1 MSEYSQEQIQEQ
13 MQEQTQEQMQV
24 KIQEQTEEQMEKQ
37 MEEQMEEQNKQLLNE
52 VDIQIIEERNR
63 DIQLLANDVS
73 IISELFYSVQ
83 HLIWEQG
90 IDLNVAYRNTE
101 ESVINTTEG
110 TANLEAIQNQSE
122 HTRKLRE
129 AGIIMGGTAV
139 GSIGWIGGPW
149 IGIPTTGLGLGISS
163 GIVFIMRKIG
173 V

>member
-24 KIQEQTEEQMEKQ
+24 KIQEQTEEQMEKQMEEQMEEQMEKQ

-110 TANLEAIQNQSE
+110 TANLEAIQNQS
-122 HTRKLRE
+122 
-129 AGIIMGGTAV
+129 
-139 GSIGWIGGPW
+139 
-149 IGIPTTGLGLGISS
+149 
-163 GIVFIMRKIG
+163 
-173 V
+173 